1 MWENFAITPAAGKPE
16 AIMVFAG
23 LQTSLERVD
32 SALKRLL
39 EGWGYQSF

>member
-1 MWENFAITPAAGKPE
+1 MLTSTVGEPG

-23 LQTSLERVD
+23 LQTSLDRVD
-32 SALKRLL
+32 TALKGLL

>member
-1 MWENFAITPAAGKPE
+1 MKLTLGKPE

-32 SALKRLL
+32 TALKDLL
-39 EGWGYQSF
+39 KGWGYQSF

>member
-1 MWENFAITPAAGKPE
+1 MITSTVGKPE

-32 SALKRLL
+32 TALKDLL
-39 EGWGYQSF
+39 KGWGYQSF

>member
-1 MWENFAITPAAGKPE
+1 MITLVSGKSE

-32 SALKRLL
+32 SAMKDLLKD
-39 EGWGYQSF
+39 WGYQSF

>member
-1 MWENFAITPAAGKPE
+1 MITPTVGKPE

-32 SALKRLL
+32 TALNALL
-39 EGWGYQSF
+39 EGWGYRSF

>member
-1 MWENFAITPAAGKPE
+1 MTSTIDKSE

-32 SALKRLL
+32 SAMKDLLK
-39 EGWGYQSF
+39 GWGYQSF

>member
-1 MWENFAITPAAGKPE
+1 MVTPMLGKFE

-32 SALKRLL
+32 SAMKDLLKV
-39 EGWGYQSF
+39 WGYQSF

>member
-1 MWENFAITPAAGKPE
+1 MMTLTVDRPQ

-32 SALKRLL
+32 GALKNLL
-39 EGWGYQSF
+39 KGWGYQSF